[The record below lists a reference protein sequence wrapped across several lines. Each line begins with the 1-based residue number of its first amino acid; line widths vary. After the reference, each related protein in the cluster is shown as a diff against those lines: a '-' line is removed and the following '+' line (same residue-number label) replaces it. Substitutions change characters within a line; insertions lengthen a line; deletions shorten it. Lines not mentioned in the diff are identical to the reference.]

1 MKVKSVN
8 YNKRKGYFEVVFDED
23 SLLLMNYDVFEKYKI
38 SIGDS
43 FSDDEIRNM
52 VYYSDFERAKNRAL
66 SYISSRFK
74 TKREVYLKLSD
85 LDFSDE
91 IISDVILYLEE
102 EKYLDDYLY
111 SKLFIEDKI
120 NLNGYGK
127 NKIRTLLL
135 NKGISSKILNELLL
149 DIDDDKEYVN
159 ALNMGIKKLRVLQS
173 EDDKVRKKTKLINY
187 LAYRGFSFDVINR
200 VVRELL

>member
-102 EKYLDDYLY
+102 EKYLDD
-111 SKLFIEDKI
+111 FM
-120 NLNGYGK
+120 GA
-127 NKIRTLLL
+127 LL
-135 NKGISSKILNELLL
+135 
-149 DIDDDKEYVN
+149 
-159 ALNMGIKKLRVLQS
+159 
-173 EDDKVRKKTKLINY
+173 
-187 LAYRGFSFDVINR
+187 
-200 VVRELL
+200 

>member
-120 NLNGYGK
+120 NLNCYGK